1 MHQACIDCIES
12 KITEPIQ
19 NELDKRNKIQV
30 DLVQC
35 KAEEWCQNIM
45 PLDILLPL
53 LNLSKQEHE
62 SEIERIK
69 DMYEES
75 VCCAGEGNFQFVDQ
89 QKWMAHCL
97 VCGSKYCVVCVG
109 LDSEER

>member
-1 MHQACIDCIES
+1 MHSACVECIEK

-19 NELDKRNKIQV
+19 HQLDLRNKIQV

-45 PLDILLPL
+45 PLEILLPL
-53 LNLSKQEHE
+53 LNLSKQDHE
-62 SEIERIK
+62 LEIEHIK
-69 DMYEES
+69 EMYEDS
-75 VCCAGEGNFQFVDQ
+75 ICCSGEGNIQFVDQ

-97 VCGSKYCVVCVG
+97 VCGNKYCVVCV
-109 LDSEER
+109 D

>member
-1 MHQACIDCIES
+1 M
-12 KITEPIQ
+12 
-19 NELDKRNKIQV
+19 

-75 VCCAGEGNFQFVDQ
+75 VCCVGEGN
-89 QKWMAHCL
+89 L
-97 VCGSKYCVVCVG
+97 
-109 LDSEER
+109 

>member
-1 MHQACIDCIES
+1 
-12 KITEPIQ
+12 
-19 NELDKRNKIQV
+19 V

-109 LDSEER
+109 LDTEER